1 MIAARNPRNSKF
13 SDRLLVLNNNNS
25 FHFSVDPD
33 VVYSYIVDSHIG
45 DLQTHLRP
53 HDLLVVNDS
62 ATLPAS
68 LQTTLPSGSR
78 AEIRLVSSEGD
89 GSYLALLFGEG
100 DWRTTTEA
108 RPIPAIISRE
118 TLLPITDRLTARI
131 ESYERRCK
139 SGRLVRISFNLEKAS
154 LLTEIYRVGKPIQ
167 YSYMD
172 EEIALWSVQNIY
184 AGRPWS
190 VEMPSAG
197 RALSSAVLMN
207 LRKSGVA
214 IASLTHAAGISS
226 TGDPALDAQLPFK
239 ERYEIPDETVRAIAT
254 ARNHGGRI
262 IAVGTSVVRALESSA
277 LKNAASPVAGAS
289 MDRYPVTGASV
300 NRSPVAGVDE
310 TDLIIQPGFDLQVVD
325 GLLTGMH
332 ESTESHFKL
341 LEAFAPRSQ
350 LEAALQH
357 AERERYLTHEFG
369 DSCLI
374 FSNNT

>member
-1 MIAARNPRNSKF
+1 MIAARTPRTSAL
-13 SDRLLVLNNNNS
+13 SDRLLVLNSKNS
-25 FHFSVDPD
+25 LHSTGATQAIHIED
-33 VVYSYIVDSHIG
+33 SYIG
-45 DLQTHLRP
+45 DFHTHLRL

-68 LQTTLPSGSR
+68 LQTTLPSGGQ
-78 AEIRLVSSEGD
+78 AEVRLVSSEED

-100 DWRTTTEA
+100 NWKTTTEV
-108 RPIPAIISRE
+108 RPLPEIVSIGTI
-118 TLLPITDRLTARI
+118 LPITDRLTARI
-131 ESYERRCK
+131 EAYERRCK
-139 SGRLVRISFNLEKAS
+139 SGRLIRISFNLEKAP
-154 LLTEIYRVGKPIQ
+154 LLREIYRAGKPIQ

-172 EEIALWSVQNIY
+172 QEIALWSVQNVY

-197 RALSSAVLMN
+197 RALSSAVLLK
-207 LRKSGVA
+207 LRQHGVA

-226 TGDPALDAQLPFK
+226 TGDPDLDAQLPFK
-239 ERYEIPDETVRAIAT
+239 ERYEILEETVRAIAT
-254 ARNHGGRI
+254 ARSHGGRI

-277 LKNAASPVAGAS
+277 LKNAASPIAS
-289 MDRYPVTGASV
+289 ASLGYSPVSGASV
-300 NRSPVAGVDE
+300 DGSPVAGVDE
-310 TDLIIQPGFDLQVVD
+310 TDLIIEPGFDLQIVD

-341 LEAFAPRSQ
+341 LEAFAPRSL

-374 FSNNT
+374 FSNST